1 MAKLFLNINRLQIDG
16 GHCRDRTCGPHRVKV
31 MLYRWAK
38 CPILQKEM
46 VERTIPITQP
56 RSREFLGTFL
66 SFSRGYQ
73 ISKMAAVADE
83 TTENREALVP
93 MK

>member
-1 MAKLFLNINRLQIDG
+1 MSSVLI
-16 GHCRDRTCGPHRVKV
+16 
-31 MLYRWAK
+31 
-38 CPILQKEM
+38 EM
-46 VERTIPITQP
+46 VERRNTYYATLRQ
-56 RSREFLGTFL
+56 RVSRHFF

-83 TTENREALVP
+83 TTENGEALVP